1 MPPKKDA
8 KKGPKDTKG
17 AGGAKGGKGA
27 EADKGKTLIF
37 EFIADVG

>member
-27 EADKGKTLIF
+27 EADKGKSLI
-37 EFIADVG
+37 IKITADVD